1 MLGTCWVLWS
11 RIEVEAVVAASDGVA
26 TGFAACVVVEEW
38 SAEPAPATAS
48 AGRLRRLAAHL
59 SARLPSVDFACD
71 LAEDVATPRWWRGLA
86 VMSALILAALGFWPG
101 LPPVDAA
108 PAMRLDVIAQDEM
121 RSQLVT
127 PLASGA
133 EAGRHMG
140 PTRLAQA
147 ALAAPHQARV
157 ELVATMAPGDSFGR
171 MLQRAGVGAS
181 DAARASALVAGVA
194 PLSMLAPGTRT
205 EIVLGPQA
213 GTDAGS
219 AGRPLERLALR
230 PRFDLALTVARGAG
244 GLALSRQQLAVD
256 DTPLR
261 IRGLAGTSLY
271 RSARAAG
278 APIRALQQYL
288 QVLDAHVSLDEIR
301 PTDSFDLILAYRRS
315 AAGSIEAGDLLYAG
329 LEHDGEPRA
338 RLVRWGGQG
347 QFFDAAGMNEQRAS
361 TSLVMPVA
369 GHVTSNFGMRF
380 HPILGYSRMHAGID
394 LGAPWG
400 SPIYAVADGMVAWAG
415 PHGGHG
421 NFVRLEHGS
430 GFGTGYAHMSRIAV
444 SPGMRVRA
452 GQVIGYV
459 GSSGLSTG
467 PHLHYEV
474 YQNGRP
480 VDPMSVHFTTRTGV
494 EPAEMAAF
502 KARLARLLLVR
513 PGAALGPIAAS
524 HAAWSGAAADRGLAT
539 LR

>member
-1 MLGTCWVLWS
+1 MLWS
-11 RIEVEAVVAASDGVA
+11 RIEVEAAVAASDGVA

-38 SAEPAPATAS
+38 CEVLAPVPVPAAAS
-48 AGRLRRLAAHL
+48 AGRLRRLV
-59 SARLPSVDFACD
+59 ARLPRIDFACD

-86 VMSALILAALGFWPG
+86 VLSALIFAALGFWPG

-108 PAMRLDVIAQDEM
+108 PAMRLDAAAQDEM

-127 PLASGA
+127 PLASGG

-147 ALAAPHQARV
+147 ALAAPHHARV
-157 ELVATMAPGDSFGR
+157 EMVATLAPGDSFGR
-171 MLQRAGVGAS
+171 MLQRAGVGAT
-181 DAARASALVAGVA
+181 DAAQASALVAGLA
-194 PLSMLAPGTRT
+194 PLSTLAPGTRI

-213 GTDAGS
+213 GPDAGANAGS
-219 AGRPLERLALR
+219 GPGSSGRPLERLALR
-230 PRFDLALTVARGAG
+230 PRFDLALTVTRGTD

-261 IRGLAGTSLY
+261 IRGLAGASLY

-288 QVLDAHVSLDEIR
+288 QVLDSHVSLDEIR

-338 RLVRWGGQG
+338 SLLRWGGQG
-347 QFFDAAGMNEQRAS
+347 QFFDAAGMNEQRAG

-380 HPILGYSRMHAGID
+380 HPILGYSRMHAGVD

-400 SPIYAVADGMVAWAG
+400 SPIYAVADGIVAWAG

-421 NFVRLEHGS
+421 NFVRLEHGG
-430 GFGTGYAHMSRIAV
+430 GFGTGYAHMSRFAV

-480 VDPMSVHFTTRTGV
+480 VDPMSVHFTLRTGV
-494 EPAEMAAF
+494 EPAEMASF

-524 HAAWSGAAADRGLAT
+524 HAAWSGKGLAP